1 MWGQPYRLVAVLL
14 GSKVRPAALQALRK
28 DQSVTDA
35 QFYGWSVVIF
45 LALVS
50 FLSVL
55 ISAVLDWLAKRAI
68 AKQKDAYR
76 SNKTPRS
83 RV

>member
-1 MWGQPYRLVAVLL
+1 M
-14 GSKVRPAALQALRK
+14 
-28 DQSVTDA
+28 TDA

>member
-1 MWGQPYRLVAVLL
+1 M
-14 GSKVRPAALQALRK
+14 RK
-28 DQSVTDA
+28 DQRMTDA
-35 QFYGWSVVIF
+35 QFYGWSIVIF
-45 LALVS
+45 LAIVS
-50 FLSVL
+50 FLSVA
-55 ISAVLDWLAKRAI
+55 ISAVLDWFAKRAI